1 MMTTAIKAV
10 VSAPGLQHHSRS
22 ILAWPA
28 ELDATASALLRELIV
43 TGSRVLSLGDP
54 LPASIA
60 QLVPEPVPLSVW
72 RGKPGMPH
80 TPAAVDVPHPPEW
93 HDLVRLWL
101 DSGITPLTEHMA
113 RDSPEWRHARQGTPP
128 VSSASAQ
135 RLTASYPGTSAVWLA
150 CCIATRRAFRGK
162 RLAASCVA
170 SVIPEGESAVAFV
183 EPLANS
189 GGFFH
194 QMGWSECGN
203 TYLYQHV

>member
-1 MMTTAIKAV
+1 MTTAIESV
-10 VSAPGLQHHSRS
+10 INAPGLQHHSRS

-28 ELDATASALLRELIV
+28 ELDATASALLSELIV

-54 LPASIA
+54 LPAHIA

-72 RGKPGMPH
+72 RGKPGMPKE
-80 TPAAVDVPHPPEW
+80 PASVHVPHPPEW

-101 DSGITPLTEHMA
+101 DSGITPLAEHMA
-113 RDSPEWRHARQGTPP
+113 RDSPVWRHARHGTPP

-135 RLTASYPGTSAVWLA
+135 RLTAAFPGTSAGWLV
-150 CCIATRRAFRGK
+150 CCVATRRAFRCK
-162 RLAASCVA
+162 QLAASCVA

-189 GGFFH
+189 GGFFRRI
-194 QMGWSECGN
+194 GWSECGE
-203 TYLYQHV
+203 TYLYQYL